1 MPRGTPTSTLDRTL
15 SALAHPARRE
25 ILDRLMD
32 GAVSV
37 GKLAEPFDMTL
48 PAVSMHIRTLQ
59 KAGLVSQGRDGQL
72 RPCRLDAAPMRELA
86 VWLERYHVF
95 WEQSLEKLDVYA
107 QAVEREIA
115 DGTGSND

>member
-1 MPRGTPTSTLDRTL
+1 MGR
-15 SALAHPARRE
+15 A
-25 ILDRLMD
+25 M
-32 GAVSV
+32 SV
-37 GKLAEPFDMTL
+37 GELAEPFDMTL

-59 KAGLVSQGRDGQL
+59 KAGLLTQGRDGQL

-95 WEQSLEKLDVYA
+95 WEQSLEKLDAYA

-115 DGTGSND
+115 DGTGSDD